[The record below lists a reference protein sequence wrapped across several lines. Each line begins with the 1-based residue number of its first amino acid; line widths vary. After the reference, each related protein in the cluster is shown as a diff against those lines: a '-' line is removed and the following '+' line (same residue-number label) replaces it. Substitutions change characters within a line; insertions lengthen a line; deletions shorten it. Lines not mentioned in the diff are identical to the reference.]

1 MVKLLRLFLAVVAAI
16 AFGGLAFAQ
25 ITGGFE
31 RSAFQP
37 GTGGLAGTQRGSLN
51 SVAMVFGPTGG
62 WAREAP
68 VRGMC
73 STRYYKLSEAG
84 CLRENRLRFSEML
97 ALSDPNAVHGNASPR
112 SFTNTCSHAVRF
124 RSDHYGVNRFTE
136 ARLMMGFAT
145 YDFYP
150 GDTRI
155 IYLQEGTDRR
165 FNDKYGVT
173 KCSAPPRP
181 TAESIGAGTW
191 VGKACATVRGS
202 YKCEGWRFVFT
213 ANGGFSQLAMNGRAD
228 LSASGRWRQDGEN
241 ISVTM
246 ANGAAFQLKLRG
258 GVLTGTNYGRGIAG
272 ATWEMRRQ

>member
-1 MVKLLRLFLAVVAAI
+1 MVKLARLILATGAAV

-37 GTGGLAGTQRGSLN
+37 GTGGLAGTQSGSLN
-51 SVAMVFGPTGG
+51 SVAMVFGPAGG

-68 VRGMC
+68 ARGMC
-73 STRYYKLSEAG
+73 STRYYRLPEAG
-84 CLRENRLRFSEML
+84 CLRENRLRIGDML
-97 ALSDPNAVHGNASPR
+97 ANPNSTATPY
-112 SFTNTCSHAVRF
+112 SFTNICPHAVRF

-136 ARLMMGFAT
+136 ARLMMGFAA

-155 IYLQEGTDRR
+155 VYLKIGTDARY
-165 FNDKYGVT
+165 NDKYGIT
-173 KCSAPPRP
+173 RCSAPPRP
-181 TAESIGAGTW
+181 AAESIGAGTW

-213 ANGGFSQLAMNGRAD
+213 ANGGFSQLAMNGRAE

-241 ISVTM
+241 ISVSM
-246 ANGAAFQLKLRG
+246 ANGATFQLKLRG